1 MRVSDRLRFEPS
13 AARAFEYSGLG
24 WLQAGFG
31 SFAYRLAHLRVPR
44 FAVVGVLSVLF
55 MIA

>member
-1 MRVSDRLRFEPS
+1 MRVSNRLRFEPS

-31 SFAYRLAHLRVPR
+31 SFAYRLAHLCVPR
-44 FAVVGVLSVLF
+44 ATLVSALAMLF
-55 MIA
+55 FIV

>member
-24 WLQAGFG
+24 WLQAGFC
-31 SFAYRLAHLRVPR
+31 SFAYRLAHLHVARATMVS
-44 FAVVGVLSVLF
+44 ALAALF
-55 MIA
+55 FLA

>member
-1 MRVSDRLRFEPS
+1 LS
-13 AARAFEYSGLG
+13 AVVNEYSRLG
-24 WLQAGFG
+24 WLQAGFS